1 MELRVRSEVD
11 IPRAIKRIDN
21 DPFWT
26 FAASEWN
33 RLIYPFVPFDT
44 GALAS
49 NTTIEPKKI
58 IYEQEYAAA
67 VYKMNANFKK
77 DKHPLATREWDKAAA
92 PSQKSKLIAAM
103 KSYIKE
109 RGLLRR

>member
-1 MELRVRSEVD
+1 MFRVKRIRAD
-11 IPRAIKRIDN
+11 INIQRAIRKIDN
-21 DPFWT
+21 DTFWT

-58 IYEQEYAAA
+58 IYEQEYAPI
-67 VYKMNANFKK
+67 VYSRNANFRK
-77 DKHPLATREWDKAAA
+77 DKHPLATREWDKAAR
-92 PSQKSKLIAAM
+92 PSKFGELLRSLRA
-103 KSYIKE
+103 YIKS
-109 RGLLRR
+109 RGLD